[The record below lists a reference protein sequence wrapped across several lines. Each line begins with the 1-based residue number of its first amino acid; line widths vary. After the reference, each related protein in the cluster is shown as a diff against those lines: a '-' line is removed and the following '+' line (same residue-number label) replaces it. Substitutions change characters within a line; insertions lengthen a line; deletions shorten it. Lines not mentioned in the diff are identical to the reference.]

1 MGTYTHSDHSAMNT
15 SMEENL
21 MRSANAPVISAG
33 VMMANII
40 WYIMKT
46 DSGMVGARWLT
57 DTCPPLA

>member
-1 MGTYTHSDHSAMNT
+1 MNT
-15 SMEENL
+15 SIEENL

-33 VMMANII
+33 VMIANII

-57 DTCPPLA
+57 ETWPPLA